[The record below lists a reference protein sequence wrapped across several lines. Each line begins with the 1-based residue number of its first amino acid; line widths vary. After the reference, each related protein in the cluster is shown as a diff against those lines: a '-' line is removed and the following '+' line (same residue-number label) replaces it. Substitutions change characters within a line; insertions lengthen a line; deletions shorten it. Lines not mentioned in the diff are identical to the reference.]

1 MMVSI
6 KFADYVTL
14 YLISKQKFEEF
25 TLQEK

>member
-14 YLISKQKFEEF
+14 YLISKQILRILPYK
-25 TLQEK
+25 KR